1 MCIFVAV
8 LQEIDRIRQRSNRE
22 DSGGTPEGRKEAYKN
37 KIKEALTMM
46 PLSVSS
52 SHIDTRAHTHTHT
65 HTYTKTVDDQGL
77 QVKHVEERR
86 KDHISHYILRLA
98 YCRT

>member
-65 HTYTKTVDDQGL
+65 HTHTHSHTHSHTHTL
-77 QVKHVEERR
+77 THTLTHTHIH
-86 KDHISHYILRLA
+86 KD
-98 YCRT
+98 CR